1 MRTKAIDILSVG
13 ELLIDMMSTDFADS
27 MDAVE
32 SYRRI
37 PGGSPSNLGMNMQR
51 LGNNV
56 RLVSSVGTDGFGD
69 FLVGYIKNLG
79 LDTDGVA
86 QIADVPT
93 TMILVTRSKTVSD
106 FEAYRGADTHILPS
120 QVPDNLLS
128 NTAIFHTTCFAL
140 SLNPAQNT
148 ILDAASRAKVFGCKL
163 SIDVNYAQKIWQNNA
178 EAREIVAKYISHGA
192 YVKCS
197 EVDWERLYGDK
208 LTDAEAA
215 AQHFLE
221 LGAGEVCIT
230 LGGDG
235 CYVANTEGG
244 YFLEARKVDVKDTTG
259 AGDAFWSG
267 YLTARLDGHSLLN
280 AAKAA
285 RRMAEIKIGH
295 FGPLPTTVERG
306 RIYEDI

>member
-1 MRTKAIDILSVG
+1 MRTKAIDILAVG
-13 ELLIDMMSTDFADS
+13 ELLIDMISTDFADS

-37 PGGSPSNLGMNMQR
+37 PGGSPSNLGMNMKR

-56 RLVSSVGTDGFGD
+56 RLISSVGKDGFGD
-69 FLVGYIKNLG
+69 FLMGYIKNLG
-79 LDTDGVA
+79 LNTEGVA

-120 QVPDNLLS
+120 QISSDLLS
-128 NTAIFHTTCFAL
+128 NAAIFHTTCFAL

-148 ILDAASRAKVFGCKL
+148 ILDAAKRATALGCKL
-163 SIDVNYAQKIWQNNA
+163 SIDVNYAQKIWKNNT
-178 EAREIVAKYISHGA
+178 EARGIVAKYISHGA
-192 YVKCS
+192 FVKCS
-197 EVDWERLYGDK
+197 EVDWERLYGEK
-208 LTDAEAA
+208 LTDAKAA
-215 AQHFLE
+215 AKHFLD
-221 LGAGEVCIT
+221 LGAGEVCVT

-235 CYVANTEGG
+235 CYVANREGG
-244 YFLEARKVDVKDTTG
+244 HFLEARKVEVKDTTG

-267 YLTARLDGHSLLN
+267 YLTARLDGHSLVN

-285 RRMAEIKIGH
+285 RKMAEIKIGH
-295 FGPLPTTVERG
+295 FGPLPTTVERAQ
-306 RIYEDI
+306 IYVDL